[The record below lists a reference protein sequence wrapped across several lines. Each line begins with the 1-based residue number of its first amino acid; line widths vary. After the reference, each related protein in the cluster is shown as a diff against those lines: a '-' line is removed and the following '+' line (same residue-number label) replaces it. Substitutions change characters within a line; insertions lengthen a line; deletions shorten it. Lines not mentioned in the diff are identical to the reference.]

1 MNILYAG
8 PDAAV
13 VAAFKASGDDG
24 IVLLYNNW
32 DDYGNRTSF
41 PTLCVIDGEEVE
53 LGSVKI
59 MFAGHS
65 YSHSFLTEHRQTGW
79 DGRFPIKDADYVSV
93 TTSTVF
99 YEQLIGIAGSE
110 VATEVAVK
118 LRDASHLVR
127 NLADDRAIKLI
138 ADPAFDASLL
148 RERGAQQAFADNWH
162 IMAGRKTALI
172 DIGFRYRDVDGVLRD
187 LTLPFES
194 NTLLPRDINVVIG
207 PNGVGKSQ
215 LLRQMVDSWLD
226 DGDTPADEPGFTTPP
241 GASQFVV
248 VSYSPFELFPVDA
261 TDAGRA
267 ERQDLGFYRYFGLRG
282 RAGGTKTDSD
292 QTIHLLRSI
301 PKVNA
306 AGSLIDALSH
316 DQRFGRIQEW
326 SAKIETMESVMGSA
340 IDFDF
345 AALELKSGAETDAM
359 TTSGFGR
366 NGTIVEVEEGAL
378 VRRYIRISADRVQN
392 LVPDAIRGGV
402 NLKDGVSFFKD
413 GVPVGLSSGQRLFSY
428 IVINILGA
436 IRQNS
441 LILVDEP
448 ELFLHPTLEIR
459 FVGMLK
465 EILAAYSSKALLA
478 THSVVTVRETPAD
491 CVHVFSRGKD
501 EIHISN
507 PPFETFGGDV
517 QRITSYVFEDKRV
530 AKPHEAWLR
539 EELEKHGSADAL
551 ISALGADIN
560 EELIVQI
567 TAMEAGK
574 W

>member
-1 MNILYAG
+1 MKILYAG
-8 PDAAV
+8 SDDAV
-13 VAAFKASGDDG
+13 VSGFTASGRDG
-24 IVLLYNNW
+24 IVLLYNKW
-32 DDYGNRTSF
+32 DDYGNRTTF
-41 PTLCVIDGEEVE
+41 PTLCVIGGKEVE
-53 LGSVKI
+53 LGPVKI
-59 MFAGHS
+59 MFAGHPH
-65 YSHSFLTEHRQTGW
+65 SHPFLVERRANGW
-79 DGRFPIKDADYVSV
+79 NGRFPIQGADYVSV

-99 YEQLIGIAGSE
+99 YEQLIGIAGSGVAQE
-110 VATEVAVK
+110 VAEK
-118 LRDASHLVR
+118 LRDASYLVR
-127 NLADDRAIKLI
+127 NLADDQAIKLI

-148 RERGAQQAFADNWH
+148 RERGAQQAFSNNWH
-162 IMAGRKTALI
+162 ILAGRKTALG

-187 LTLPFES
+187 MTLPFES

-226 DGDTPADEPGFTTPP
+226 DGDTSADESGFTTPP

-261 TDAGRA
+261 TDGDQAD
-267 ERQDLGFYRYFGLRG
+267 RQDLGFYRYFGLRG
-282 RAGGTKTDSD
+282 RAGGTETDTPQPVKLS
-292 QTIHLLRSI
+292 RAI

-340 IDFDF
+340 IDFEF
-345 AALELKSGAETDAM
+345 AALELKVDADTNAM
-359 TTSGFGR
+359 TGGFARRGM
-366 NGTIVEVEEGAL
+366 IIEVGDGDL
-378 VRRYIRISADRVQN
+378 VRRYIRISADRVDT
-392 LVPDAIRGGV
+392 LVPEAIRSGV
-402 NLKDGVSFFKD
+402 NLAEGVSFFKD
-413 GVPVGLSSGQRLFSY
+413 GEPVGLSSGQRLFSY

-436 IRQNS
+436 IRKNS

-465 EILAAYSSKALLA
+465 EILAAYTSKALLA
-478 THSVVTVRETPAD
+478 THSVVTVREIPAD

-539 EELEKHGSADAL
+539 AHLKEFGTAEAL
-551 ISALGADIN
+551 IKALGDDIN

-567 TAMEAGK
+567 TAMEGGK

>member
-1 MNILYAG
+1 MKILYAG
-8 PDAAV
+8 SDDAV
-13 VAAFKASGDDG
+13 VSAFTASGEDG

-41 PTLCVIDGEEVE
+41 PTLCVIGGEEVE
-53 LGSVKI
+53 LGPVKI

-65 YSHSFLTEHRQTGW
+65 YSHPFLAERWESGW
-79 DGRFPIKDADYVSV
+79 NGRFPIEDADYVSV

-110 VATEVAVK
+110 VAREIAVK

-127 NLADDRAIKLI
+127 NLADDRAIKVT
-138 ADPAFDASLL
+138 AEPAFGASLL
-148 RERGAQQAFADNWH
+148 RERGAQQAFANNWH
-162 IMAGRKTALI
+162 ILAGRKTALV

-187 LTLPFES
+187 ITLPFAS

-226 DGDTPADEPGFTTPP
+226 DGDTPAEEPGFTTPP
-241 GASQFVV
+241 GANQIVV

-261 TDAGRA
+261 TDAARA
-267 ERQDLGFYRYFGLRG
+267 DRQDLGFYRYFGLRG
-282 RAGGTKTDSD
+282 RAGGTETDSP
-292 QTIHLLRSI
+292 QPVQLSRTI

-326 SAKIETMESVMGSA
+326 SAKIATMESVMGSA

-345 AALELKSGAETDAM
+345 AALTLKDDADTEAM
-359 TTSGFGR
+359 TTGRFGR
-366 NGTIVEVEEGAL
+366 RGTIIEVEDEDR
-378 VRRYIRISADRVQN
+378 VRRYVRISADRVEN
-392 LVPDAIRGGV
+392 LVPEAIRSGG
-402 NLKDGVSFFKD
+402 NLIDGVSFFKD

-448 ELFLHPTLEIR
+448 ELFLHPTLEVR

-491 CVHVFSRGKD
+491 CVHVFSRGK
-501 EIHISN
+501 EVIHISN

-517 QRITSYVFEDKRV
+517 QRITSYVFEDRRV

-539 EELEKHGSADAL
+539 AELKSFGSAEAL
-551 ISALGADIN
+551 IAALGEDIN

>member
-1 MNILYAG
+1 MKILYAG
-8 PDAAV
+8 ADDAV
-13 VAAFKASGDDG
+13 VSAFTASRKDG

-32 DDYGNRTSF
+32 DDYGNRTTF
-41 PTLCVIDGEEVE
+41 PTLCVIGGKEVE
-53 LGSVKI
+53 LGPVKI
-59 MFAGHS
+59 MFAGHP
-65 YSHSFLTEHRQTGW
+65 YSHPFLVERRANGW
-79 DGRFPIKDADYVSV
+79 NGRFPIKDADYVSV
-93 TTSTVF
+93 TASTVF
-99 YEQLIGIAGSE
+99 YEQLIGVAGSE
-110 VATEVAVK
+110 VAQEVAEK
-118 LRDASHLVR
+118 LRDASYLVR
-127 NLADDRAIKLI
+127 NLADDRATKLI

-148 RERGAQQAFADNWH
+148 RERGAQQAFSNNWH
-162 IMAGRKTALI
+162 ILAGRRTALV

-187 LTLPFES
+187 MTLPFES

-226 DGDTPADEPGFTTPP
+226 DGDTAADEPGFTTPP
-241 GASQFVV
+241 GASQLVV

-261 TDAGRA
+261 TDAERA
-267 ERQDLGFYRYFGLRG
+267 DRQDLGFYRYFGLRG
-282 RAGGTKTDSD
+282 RAGGTKTNTS
-292 QTIHLLRSI
+292 QPVRLSRTI

-316 DQRFGRIQEW
+316 DQRFGRIREW

-340 IDFDF
+340 IDFEF
-345 AALELKSGAETDAM
+345 AALELKDDADTEAM
-359 TTSGFGR
+359 TTGRFGR
-366 NGTIVEVEEGAL
+366 NGTIIEVEDGDL
-378 VRRYIRISADRVQN
+378 VRRYVRISADRVDR
-392 LVPDAIRGGV
+392 LVPEAIRSGV
-402 NLKDGVSFFKD
+402 KLIEGVSFFKD
-413 GVPVGLSSGQRLFSY
+413 GEPVGLSSGQRLFSY

-465 EILAAYSSKALLA
+465 EILAAYTSKALLA

-491 CVHVFSRGKD
+491 CVHVVSRGKD
-501 EIHISN
+501 GIHISN

-530 AKPHEAWLR
+530 DKPHEAWLR
-539 EELEKHGSADAL
+539 AELKKFGTAQAL
-551 ISALGADIN
+551 IEALGDDVN